1 MSISAG
7 DPLNDALS
15 KAILVV
21 DDEPGVRGLVARW
34 LDDEGYS
41 CAQAGD
47 AREAWEHLQ
56 IREVAL
62 VTLDIRLP
70 GRSGADLLPDV
81 KAAFPDTAV
90 IMLTGND
97 ETRTA
102 VATLAQGASGYLLKP
117 VERDELVFQVGSA
130 LERRRLTLE
139 NRQYLRGLERRVRE
153 QTAEI
158 RQAHEETIHRLVAA
172 SLYRDEETG
181 MHIKRTGLLS
191 ELLATAT
198 GWPRAEAETI
208 RMAAPMHD
216 VGKIGIPD
224 AILRKPEKLT
234 SEEFDVMKTH
244 TLIGAGMLAGSRSAV
259 LQMAEEI
266 ARSHHERWDGGG
278 YPARLTQ
285 HAIPE
290 SARIVALVDVYDAL
304 THARVYR
311 PAMDEDD
318 ALAVIR
324 QGVGTHF
331 DPLLAAAFFSVLPE
345 IRQIAEENPECP
357 AEQAANERADAARC
371 STSQSL
377 IQQIRCHVE
386 GGTR

>member
-1 MSISAG
+1 M
-7 DPLNDALS
+7 
-15 KAILVV
+15 
-21 DDEPGVRGLVARW
+21 
-34 LDDEGYS
+34 
-41 CAQAGD
+41 
-47 AREAWEHLQ
+47 
-56 IREVAL
+56 
-62 VTLDIRLP
+62 TLDIRLP

-290 SARIVALVDVYDAL
+290 SARIVALD
-304 THARVYR
+304 RK
-311 PAMDEDD
+311 
-318 ALAVIR
+318 
-324 QGVGTHF
+324 
-331 DPLLAAAFFSVLPE
+331 SV
-345 IRQIAEENPECP
+345 
-357 AEQAANERADAARC
+357 
-371 STSQSL
+371 
-377 IQQIRCHVE
+377 V
-386 GGTR
+386 